1 MKKEPLVSV
10 IIPTYNRA
18 HLIGETLDS
27 VVAQTYQNWECIVV
41 DDGSSDH
48 TDKVLGAYAK
58 RDFRFK
64 YYHRPAIKLKGA
76 NTCRNIGLNKAEGD
90 YIVFFDSDDLM
101 IPDHIQVKLEPLLQS
116 DYDFSITKTKYYNVE
131 DTSLERYYRFDRFEL
146 TAFNYIVQNINWLT
160 CDICLESKLAKS
172 ISFNEK
178 MKSGQEYNYFS
189 KLVLKSLN
197 AKFIDKTI
205 TLYRYH
211 PNSIQT
217 SLKKGGLKPKR
228 SFLSSWLTYQ
238 DIKKTAPPLIRK
250 ALLYKCMRTLWREKK
265 FVSKGKISFFLAV
278 VREFKGYTFYFVM
291 MVFFRFY
298 LNKGY
303 SFRERLKIKAG
314 MN

>member
-1 MKKEPLVSV
+1 MNTQPLVSI

-27 VVAQTYQNWECIVV
+27 VVAQTYTNWECIIV
-41 DDGSSDH
+41 DDGSSDN
-48 TDKVLGAYAK
+48 TDEVVGKYVEK
-58 RDFRFK
+58 DSRFK
-64 YYHRPAIKLKGA
+64 YYHRPETRTKGA
-76 NTCRNIGLNKAEGD
+76 NTCRNIGLHKAEGD

-101 IPDHIQVKLEPLLQS
+101 TQDHIQVKLEPLLDS
-116 DYDFSITKTKYYNVE
+116 DYDYSIAKTKYFNVE
-131 DTSLERYYRFDRFEL
+131 DTNLERYYKFDEFKL

-160 CDICLESKLAKS
+160 CDICIKSKLAKS

-189 KLVLKSLN
+189 KLVLKSIN
-197 AKFIDKTI
+197 AKFVNKIT

-211 PNSIQT
+211 SDSIQT
-217 SLKKGGLKPKR
+217 NLKKKGLKPLR

-265 FVSKGKISFFLAV
+265 FVSRGKISFFLAV
-278 VREFKGYTFYFVM
+278 IREFKGYTFHFVM